1 MPIASK
7 SASVRREWRQEKSFL
22 PPTPRI
28 QIFLNRIKS
37 PVFFVFAFLLG
48 SLANGLI
55 GKSAQASDD
64 PPRPAAFAQCAACH
78 STDLG
83 KNLYGPSLAGV
94 AGRKAATLPG
104 YSYST
109 ALTKS
114 GLVWNRAALNRWLA
128 SPKKAVPGTRMT
140 FNGISD
146 PVTRKAVVDY
156 LLTLD

>member
-1 MPIASK
+1 MT
-7 SASVRREWRQEKSFL
+7 RRIPSPFFMFHIL
-22 PPTPRI
+22 LAI
-28 QIFLNRIKS
+28 VAYGLN
-37 PVFFVFAFLLG
+37 G
-48 SLANGLI
+48 N
-55 GKSAQASDD
+55 SAQANNK
-64 PPRPAAFAQCAACH
+64 PPRPSAFAQCAACH
-78 STDLG
+78 STDPG

-94 AGRKAATLPG
+94 AGRKAAVLPG

-114 GLVWNRAALNRWLA
+114 GLVWNRATVDRWLT

-156 LLTLD
+156 LLTLK